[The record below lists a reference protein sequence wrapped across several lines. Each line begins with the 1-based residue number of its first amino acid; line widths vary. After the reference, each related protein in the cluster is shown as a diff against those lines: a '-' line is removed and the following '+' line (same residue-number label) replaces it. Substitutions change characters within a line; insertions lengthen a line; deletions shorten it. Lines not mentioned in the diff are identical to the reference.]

1 MGCTFFIRHFDGH
14 NNDASTRVEIMQDS
28 IQTLKNSIATWS
40 HAMDAAH
47 NGVIIIDRNGVI
59 VGCNEAARRI
69 FNDGS
74 VSLSVGCLFSDLGQT
89 GWQDVKKI
97 LETGRPQI
105 GRRINLPQ
113 SAIIV
118 NRTPIVIEGKIE
130 GVVSIFQDISEYEN
144 IITELK
150 SYQELHRRLEAIIE
164 SSYDGLYITDGKA
177 KTLLVNSAY
186 ERITGISRKN
196 LIGRN
201 MKDLVKE
208 KLYDHSVTLEVL
220 KSKRS
225 VTIMQHIK
233 GGKEVIVTGAPIFD
247 ADGEISMVVTNV
259 RDITELNQLRMQLEE
274 TRLLS
279 SRYHQSILEQEELE
293 HFLGEMVVKS
303 TSMLQVVRKAIKVA
317 KVDTSVMLTG
327 ESGVGKSMLARFIHD
342 MGARR
347 ENPFVTINC
356 GAIPESLIESELFG
370 YEKGAFT
377 GALPGGKAG
386 LVEIGDKGTVF
397 LDEIGELSAN
407 LQVKL
412 LSVLENKI
420 FTHVGGTKPVVVDIR
435 IIAATN
441 KNLDDLVS
449 KGLFREDLYYR
460 VNVLPIHIPPLRE
473 RRDDIPALAS
483 KIMSKINQKHKTNKR
498 LDPSVLESLR
508 KFNYP
513 GNVRELINM
522 VERMFT
528 MSEDEY
534 ICLMDIPVPD
544 YLRDPFMRFEETED
558 GTLPLK
564 SALAG
569 WESQLIKETI
579 RRHKTIAES
588 AKALRLHPTTLWRK
602 MLKYSIK

>member
-1 MGCTFFIRHFDGH
+1 
-14 NNDASTRVEIMQDS
+14 MQNP
-28 IQTLKNSIATWS
+28 IQILKESFAAWS
-40 HAMDAAH
+40 YVLDAAH
-47 NGVIIIDRNGVI
+47 NGIIIIDRHGVI

-69 FNDGS
+69 FKEGA
-74 VSLSVGCLFSDLGQT
+74 VSLSTGGLFSDLSKT
-89 GWQDVKKI
+89 GWRDVKNI
-97 LETGRPQI
+97 LETGQPQI
-105 GRRINLPQ
+105 GKRINLRQ

-118 NRTPIVIEGKIE
+118 NRTPIVINGQIE

-186 ERITGISRKN
+186 ERITGISRNN

-259 RDITELNQLRMQLEE
+259 RDITELNQLRTQLEE
-274 TRLLS
+274 TRRLS

-342 MGARR
+342 MSARR

-386 LVEIGDKGTVF
+386 LVEIGNKGTVF

-412 LSVLENKI
+412 LNVLENKI
-420 FTHVGGTKPVVVDIR
+420 FTHVGGTKPVEVDIR

-441 KNLDDLVS
+441 KNLDELVS

-473 RRDDIPALAS
+473 RRDDIPALVT

-544 YLRDPFMRFEETED
+544 DLREPFMNQEAED

-564 SALAG
+564 NALAG
-569 WESQLIKETI
+569 WEAQLIKEAI

-588 AKALRLHPTTLWRK
+588 AKSLRLHPTTLWRK

>member
-1 MGCTFFIRHFDGH
+1 
-14 NNDASTRVEIMQDS
+14 MQNP
-28 IQTLKNSIATWS
+28 IQILKESFAAWS
-40 HAMDAAH
+40 YVLDAAH
-47 NGVIIIDRNGVI
+47 NGIIIIDRHGVI

-69 FNDGS
+69 FKEGA
-74 VSLSVGCLFSDLGQT
+74 VSLSTGGLFSDLSKT
-89 GWQDVKKI
+89 GWRDVKNI
-97 LETGRPQI
+97 LETGQPQI
-105 GRRINLPQ
+105 GKRINLRQ

-118 NRTPIVIEGKIE
+118 NRTPIVINGQIE

-186 ERITGISRKN
+186 ERITGISRNN

-259 RDITELNQLRMQLEE
+259 RDITELNQLRTQLEE
-274 TRLLS
+274 TRRLS

-303 TSMLQVVRKAIKVA
+303 TSMVQVVRKAIKVA
-317 KVDTSVMLTG
+317 KVDASVMITG

-342 MGARR
+342 MSARR

-386 LVEIGDKGTVF
+386 LVEIGNKGTVF

-412 LSVLENKI
+412 LNVLENKI
-420 FTHVGGTKPVVVDIR
+420 FTHVGGTKPVKVDIR

-441 KNLDDLVS
+441 KNLDELVS

-473 RRDDIPALAS
+473 RRDDIPALVTR
-483 KIMSKINQKHKTNKR
+483 IVSKINQKHKTNKR

-513 GNVRELINM
+513 GNVRELINL

-544 YLRDPFMRFEETED
+544 DLREPFMNPREAED

-564 SALAG
+564 NALAG
-569 WESQLIKETI
+569 WEAQLIKEAI

>member
-1 MGCTFFIRHFDGH
+1 
-14 NNDASTRVEIMQDS
+14 MQNP
-28 IQTLKNSIATWS
+28 IQILKESFAAWS
-40 HAMDAAH
+40 YVLDAAH
-47 NGVIIIDRNGVI
+47 NGIIIIDRHGVI

-69 FNDGS
+69 FKEGA
-74 VSLSVGCLFSDLGQT
+74 VSLSTGGLFSDLSKT
-89 GWQDVKKI
+89 GWRDVKNI
-97 LETGRPQI
+97 LETGQPQI
-105 GRRINLPQ
+105 GKRINLRQ

-118 NRTPIVIEGKIE
+118 NRTPIVINGQIE

-186 ERITGISRKN
+186 ERITGISRNN

-259 RDITELNQLRMQLEE
+259 RDITELNQLRTQLEE
-274 TRLLS
+274 TRRLS

-303 TSMLQVVRKAIKVA
+303 TSMVQVVRKAIKVA
-317 KVDTSVMLTG
+317 KVDASVMITG

-342 MGARR
+342 MSARR

-386 LVEIGDKGTVF
+386 LVEIGNKGTVF

-412 LSVLENKI
+412 LNVLENKI
-420 FTHVGGTKPVVVDIR
+420 FTHVGGTKPVEVDIR

-441 KNLDDLVS
+441 KNLDELVS

-473 RRDDIPALAS
+473 RRDDIPALVTR
-483 KIMSKINQKHKTNKR
+483 IVSKINQKHKTNKR

-513 GNVRELINM
+513 GNVRELINL

-544 YLRDPFMRFEETED
+544 DLREPFMNPREAED

-564 SALAG
+564 NALAG
-569 WESQLIKETI
+569 WEAQLIKEAI

>member
-1 MGCTFFIRHFDGH
+1 M
-14 NNDASTRVEIMQDS
+14 
-28 IQTLKNSIATWS
+28 
-40 HAMDAAH
+40 
-47 NGVIIIDRNGVI
+47 
-59 VGCNEAARRI
+59 
-69 FNDGS
+69 
-74 VSLSVGCLFSDLGQT
+74 
-89 GWQDVKKI
+89 
-97 LETGRPQI
+97 
-105 GRRINLPQ
+105 
-113 SAIIV
+113 
-118 NRTPIVIEGKIE
+118 
-130 GVVSIFQDISEYEN
+130 SIFQDISEYEN

-186 ERITGISRKN
+186 ERITGISRNN

-259 RDITELNQLRMQLEE
+259 RDITELNQLRTQLEE
-274 TRLLS
+274 TRRLS

-303 TSMLQVVRKAIKVA
+303 TSMVQVVRKAIKVA
-317 KVDTSVMLTG
+317 KVDASVMITG

-342 MGARR
+342 MSARR

-386 LVEIGDKGTVF
+386 LVEIGNKGTVF

-412 LSVLENKI
+412 LNVLENKI
-420 FTHVGGTKPVVVDIR
+420 FTHVGGTKPVAVDIR

-441 KNLDDLVS
+441 KNLDELVS

-473 RRDDIPALAS
+473 RRDDIPALVTR
-483 KIMSKINQKHKTNKR
+483 IVSKINQKHKTNKR

-513 GNVRELINM
+513 GNVRELINL

-544 YLRDPFMRFEETED
+544 DLREPFMNPREAED

-564 SALAG
+564 NALAG
-569 WESQLIKETI
+569 WEAQLIKEAI

>member
-1 MGCTFFIRHFDGH
+1 
-14 NNDASTRVEIMQDS
+14 MQNP
-28 IQTLKNSIATWS
+28 IQILKESFAAWS
-40 HAMDAAH
+40 YVLDAAH
-47 NGVIIIDRNGVI
+47 NGIIIIDRHGVI

-69 FNDGS
+69 FKEGA
-74 VSLSVGCLFSDLGQT
+74 VSLSTGGLFSDLSKT
-89 GWQDVKKI
+89 GWRDVKNI
-97 LETGRPQI
+97 LETGQPQI
-105 GRRINLPQ
+105 GKRINLRQ

-118 NRTPIVIEGKIE
+118 NRTPIVINGQIE

-186 ERITGISRKN
+186 ERITGISRNN

-259 RDITELNQLRMQLEE
+259 RDITELNQLRTQLEE
-274 TRLLS
+274 TRRLS

-303 TSMLQVVRKAIKVA
+303 TSMVQVVRKAIKVA
-317 KVDTSVMLTG
+317 KVDASVMITG

-342 MGARR
+342 MSARR

-386 LVEIGDKGTVF
+386 LVEIGNKGTVF

-412 LSVLENKI
+412 LNVLENKI
-420 FTHVGGTKPVVVDIR
+420 FTHVGGTKPVAVDIR

-441 KNLDDLVS
+441 KNLDELVS

-460 VNVLPIHIPPLRE
+460 VNVLPIHIRPLRE
-473 RRDDIPALAS
+473 RRDDIPALVTR
-483 KIMSKINQKHKTNKR
+483 IVSKINQKHKTNKR

-513 GNVRELINM
+513 GNVRELINL

-544 YLRDPFMRFEETED
+544 DLREPFMNPREAED

-564 SALAG
+564 NALAG
-569 WESQLIKETI
+569 WEAQLIKEAI

>member
-1 MGCTFFIRHFDGH
+1 
-14 NNDASTRVEIMQDS
+14 
-28 IQTLKNSIATWS
+28 
-40 HAMDAAH
+40 
-47 NGVIIIDRNGVI
+47 
-59 VGCNEAARRI
+59 
-69 FNDGS
+69 
-74 VSLSVGCLFSDLGQT
+74 
-89 GWQDVKKI
+89 
-97 LETGRPQI
+97 
-105 GRRINLPQ
+105 
-113 SAIIV
+113 
-118 NRTPIVIEGKIE
+118 
-130 GVVSIFQDISEYEN
+130 
-144 IITELK
+144 
-150 SYQELHRRLEAIIE
+150 
-164 SSYDGLYITDGKA
+164 
-177 KTLLVNSAY
+177 
-186 ERITGISRKN
+186 
-196 LIGRN
+196 
-201 MKDLVKE
+201 
-208 KLYDHSVTLEVL
+208 
-220 KSKRS
+220 
-225 VTIMQHIK
+225 
-233 GGKEVIVTGAPIFD
+233 
-247 ADGEISMVVTNV
+247 
-259 RDITELNQLRMQLEE
+259 
-274 TRLLS
+274 
-279 SRYHQSILEQEELE
+279 ILEQEELE

-303 TSMLQVVRKAIKVA
+303 TSMVQVVRKAIKVA
-317 KVDTSVMLTG
+317 KVDASVMITG

-342 MGARR
+342 MSARR

-386 LVEIGDKGTVF
+386 LVEIGNKGTVF

-412 LSVLENKI
+412 LNVLENKI
-420 FTHVGGTKPVVVDIR
+420 FTHVGGTKPVAVDIR

-441 KNLDDLVS
+441 KNLDELVS

-473 RRDDIPALAS
+473 RRDDIPALVTR
-483 KIMSKINQKHKTNKR
+483 IVSKINQKHKTNKR

-513 GNVRELINM
+513 GNVRELINL

-544 YLRDPFMRFEETED
+544 DLREPFMNPREAED

-564 SALAG
+564 NALAG
-569 WESQLIKETI
+569 WEAQLIKEAI

>member
-1 MGCTFFIRHFDGH
+1 
-14 NNDASTRVEIMQDS
+14 MQNP
-28 IQTLKNSIATWS
+28 ILILKESFAAWS
-40 HAMDAAH
+40 YVLDAAH
-47 NGVIIIDRNGVI
+47 NGIIIIDRHGVI

-69 FNDGS
+69 FKEGA
-74 VSLSVGCLFSDLGQT
+74 VSLSTGGLFSDLSKT
-89 GWQDVKKI
+89 GWRDVKNI
-97 LETGRPQI
+97 LETGQPQI
-105 GRRINLPQ
+105 GKRINLRQ

-118 NRTPIVIEGKIE
+118 NRTPIVINGQIE

-186 ERITGISRKN
+186 ERITGISRNN

-259 RDITELNQLRMQLEE
+259 RDITELNQLRTQLEE
-274 TRLLS
+274 TRRLS

-303 TSMLQVVRKAIKVA
+303 TSMVQVVRKAIKVA
-317 KVDTSVMLTG
+317 KVDASVMITG

-342 MGARR
+342 MSARR

-386 LVEIGDKGTVF
+386 LVEIGNKGTVF

-412 LSVLENKI
+412 LNVLENKI
-420 FTHVGGTKPVVVDIR
+420 FTHVGGTKPVAVDIR

-441 KNLDDLVS
+441 KNLDELVS

-473 RRDDIPALAS
+473 RRDDIPALVTR
-483 KIMSKINQKHKTNKR
+483 IVSKINQKHKTNKR

-513 GNVRELINM
+513 GNVRELINL

-544 YLRDPFMRFEETED
+544 DLREPFMNPREAED

-564 SALAG
+564 NALAG
-569 WESQLIKETI
+569 WEAQLIKEAI

>member
-1 MGCTFFIRHFDGH
+1 
-14 NNDASTRVEIMQDS
+14 MQDP
-28 IQTLKNSIATWS
+28 IQTLKESIAAWS
-40 HAMDAAH
+40 YVLDAAH
-47 NGVIIIDRNGVI
+47 NGIIIIDRHGVI

-74 VSLSVGCLFSDLGQT
+74 VFLSAGGLFSDLSKT
-89 GWQDVKKI
+89 GWQDVKNI
-97 LETGRPQI
+97 LETGQPQI
-105 GRRINLPQ
+105 GKRINLHQ
-113 SAIIV
+113 GAIIV
-118 NRTPIVIEGKIE
+118 NRTPIVINGQIE

-186 ERITGISRKN
+186 ERITGISRNN

-259 RDITELNQLRMQLEE
+259 RDITELNQLRTQLEE
-274 TRLLS
+274 TRRLS

-342 MGARR
+342 MSARR

-386 LVEIGDKGTVF
+386 LVEIGNKGTVF

-412 LSVLENKI
+412 LNVLENKI
-420 FTHVGGTKPVVVDIR
+420 FTHVGGTKPVEVDIR

-441 KNLDDLVS
+441 KNLDELVS

-473 RRDDIPALAS
+473 RRDDIPALVT

-544 YLRDPFMRFEETED
+544 DLREPFMNQEAED

-564 SALAG
+564 NALAG
-569 WESQLIKETI
+569 WEAQLIKEAI

-588 AKALRLHPTTLWRK
+588 AKSLRLHPTTLWRK

>member
-1 MGCTFFIRHFDGH
+1 
-14 NNDASTRVEIMQDS
+14 MQNP
-28 IQTLKNSIATWS
+28 IQILKESFAAWS
-40 HAMDAAH
+40 YVLDAAH
-47 NGVIIIDRNGVI
+47 NGIIIIDRHGVI
-59 VGCNEAARRI
+59 VGCNEAARQI
-69 FNDGS
+69 FKEGA
-74 VSLSVGCLFSDLGQT
+74 VSLSTGGLFSDLSKT
-89 GWQDVKKI
+89 GWRDVKNI
-97 LETGRPQI
+97 LETGQPQI
-105 GRRINLPQ
+105 GKRINLRQ

-118 NRTPIVIEGKIE
+118 NRTPIVINGQIE

-186 ERITGISRKN
+186 ERITGISRNN

-259 RDITELNQLRMQLEE
+259 RDITELNQLRTQLEE
-274 TRLLS
+274 TRRLS

-303 TSMLQVVRKAIKVA
+303 TSMVQVVRKAIKVA
-317 KVDTSVMLTG
+317 KVDASVMITG

-342 MGARR
+342 MSARR

-386 LVEIGDKGTVF
+386 LVEIGNKGTVF

-412 LSVLENKI
+412 LNVLENKI
-420 FTHVGGTKPVVVDIR
+420 FTHVGGTKPVAVDIR

-441 KNLDDLVS
+441 KNLDELVS

-473 RRDDIPALAS
+473 RRDDIPALVTR
-483 KIMSKINQKHKTNKR
+483 IVSKINQKHKTNKR

-513 GNVRELINM
+513 GNVRELINL

-544 YLRDPFMRFEETED
+544 DLREPFMNPREAED

-564 SALAG
+564 NALAG
-569 WESQLIKETI
+569 WEAQLIKEAI